1 MLRKNLLDD
10 ELAAVELHR
19 QLWRSCFGSRA
30 PTIFDIG
37 ANHGQTTLA
46 YLAALPHA
54 NVVAFEANPALVD
67 ELRSLRLNVVH
78 CAVGAPPP
86 CAARDT

>member
-1 MLRKNLLDD
+1 MSQEDLCDN
-10 ELAAVELHR
+10 ELGAVELHR
-19 QLWRSCFGSRA
+19 RLWSACYGSRV

-67 ELRSLRLNVVH
+67 ELRSLHLNVIH
-78 CAVGAPPP
+78 CAVGAPP
-86 CAARDT
+86 RDH